1 MQARDAVKP
10 TILDEEEHARYLAA
24 LISGD
29 AAAVRATEE
38 QSAIIRQG
46 GAPWI
51 DGERRIWVRM
61 PAWDHGGRSLLSDE
75 AIQARI
81 EGRPGPF
88 KIEISKMTGRSV
100 LFGFVYSL
108 RVNPLSAWGRLMV
121 FRQRDMQA
129 FARTRQTGTPSP
141 SYSRTKRLATLGQV
155 AYGRSRRSSTRCGIC
170 LKVREARTKTAAVAG
185 V

>member
-108 RVNPLSAWGRLMV
+108 RVNPLSAWGPLMV

-129 FARTRQTGTPSP
+129 FARNSP
-141 SYSRTKRLATLGQV
+141 DWHAFAVVQPDKAASDARAGGLRPVATIID
-155 AYGRSRRSSTRCGIC
+155 T
-170 LKVREARTKTAAVAG
+170 VRDLPESA
-185 V
+185 